1 MPITPLPPY
10 VASFLPLSNIT
21 PFTYKDGETYLKELE
36 RMEKYIFGTLVPY
49 VQDNFESLGE
59 DFQTQV
65 NLVITTVNE
74 QLALQDAAVTAELAA
89 QLATLTAELAL
100 KADLVAGKVPDAQLP
115 ARVIGLTPGSGITV
129 DATDPTH
136 PIVTNSGVIG
146 AVAGTGIG
154 VDNTDPH
161 HPIISNTGVRGVT
174 AGAHATVDNTDPEH
188 PIVSGTGIVE
198 AIVAGTNVVVNNADP
213 THPIVS
219 ASGGGG
225 GGGIVDT
232 VVGSTHISVNS
243 TDPANPVVSATG
255 LVIGVSA
262 GTGVTVDNTDPT
274 HPVVSSAADGV
285 LGITPGAHISVDNTD
300 PAHPVVAATGLVDS
314 VTAGSN
320 ITVDN
325 TDPNNPIV
333 ATVAKVTTVVGSANV
348 TVNATDP
355 NNPVVSSVAK
365 VTAVVAGTNI
375 TVDNTDPHN
384 PIVAAATPAFVAPES
399 ATDPG
404 SPVEGTVYANTRG
417 NRLVPYINGAFRR
430 QAPMVTAGHANYTT
444 YCKVNAL
451 VSSGVAFAGDTGSWG
466 VSGTTGFAIAAV
478 GNSFPALLPSFLGAY
493 MDAFATA
500 GTAAVVALKNNATIG
515 PLVPATLTS
524 PVNKMKYHARLRG
537 GHSSGV
543 VNANNRFFM
552 GWSIDAG
559 GATDTQPSADL
570 GFFGIGWDAAD
581 TLVQIMHNDASGTAT
596 KVATTINAGNKTAPT
611 QLRQLF
617 DLEADIYYNGTAWQV
632 DLTVTDILLGTT
644 QSVSFTTDI
653 YGSDATVYIPVI
665 KASSGGIS
673 WAPGVT
679 FVDHLLEV
687 IVN

>member
-89 QLATLTAELAL
+89 QLATLTDELAL

-115 ARVIGLTPGSGITV
+115 ARVIGLTPGSGIAV

-136 PIVTNSGVIG
+136 PIITNSGVIG
-146 AVAGTGIG
+146 TVAGTGIG

-161 HPIISNTGVRGVT
+161 HPIISNNGVQGVT
-174 AGAHATVDNTDPEH
+174 AGAHATVDNADPEH

-232 VVGSTHISVNS
+232 VVGSTHVHVDS
-243 TDPANPVVSATG
+243 TDPANPVVSTTG

-274 HPVVSSAADGV
+274 HPIVSSAADGV

-320 ITVDN
+320 ITVNN
-325 TDPNNPIV
+325 TDPDNPIV
-333 ATVAKVTTVVGSANV
+333 STVAKVTTVVAGTGIS
-348 TVNATDP
+348 VNNADA
-355 NNPVVSSVAK
+355 NNPVITSTVTTPGSGLIFTVFATQAAMNTAGGTTGDYAK
-365 VTAVVAGTNI
+365 VTAIPGAYFERISGVWIMKGIPEFANRAAITAAITAPLDGMQVKQLTLGVIYRYITANTKWMPYNSDWIVQAPVFETGNSPLFSVGNGTTLYRYRFVNGDINVDFKLQVGTTTVVNSFALLLPTGCFIDEGGAPYQELALGNA
-375 TVDNTDPHN
+375 
-384 PIVAAATPAFVAPES
+384 VARKGN
-399 ATDPG
+399 G
-404 SPVEGTVYANTRG
+404 SPVPRYLGFVSLGGGDSTVGTPSTPLIQQAIGGTGLISATAPFTWAANDMLSMR
-417 NRLVPYINGAFRR
+417 Y
-430 QAPMVTAGHANYTT
+430 
-444 YCKVNAL
+444 NAKL
-451 VSSGVAFAGDTGSWG
+451 VSAANVYGE
-466 VSGTTGFAIAAV
+466 TTSYAA
-478 GNSFPALLPSFLGAY
+478 
-493 MDAFATA
+493 
-500 GTAAVVALKNNATIG
+500 
-515 PLVPATLTS
+515 
-524 PVNKMKYHARLRG
+524 
-537 GHSSGV
+537 
-543 VNANNRFFM
+543 
-552 GWSIDAG
+552 
-559 GATDTQPSADL
+559 
-570 GFFGIGWDAAD
+570 
-581 TLVQIMHNDASGTAT
+581 
-596 KVATTINAGNKTAPT
+596 
-611 QLRQLF
+611 
-617 DLEADIYYNGTAWQV
+617 
-632 DLTVTDILLGTT
+632 
-644 QSVSFTTDI
+644 
-653 YGSDATVYIPVI
+653 
-665 KASSGGIS
+665 
-673 WAPGVT
+673 
-679 FVDHLLEV
+679 
-687 IVN
+687 